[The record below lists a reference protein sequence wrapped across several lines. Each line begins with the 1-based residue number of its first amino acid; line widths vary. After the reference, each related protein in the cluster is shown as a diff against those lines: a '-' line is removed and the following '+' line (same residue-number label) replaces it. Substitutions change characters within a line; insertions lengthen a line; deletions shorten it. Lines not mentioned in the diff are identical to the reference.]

1 MKLRNRFKRVSIKI
15 GREMSTRGSTPI
27 TANDRQI
34 SSIDNHSL
42 QLSNDTELNLKKEK
56 NSDANILNQEIKHEH
71 TQNLNTLVGSEKTST
86 HHHETCSK
94 DIKVEVKQEDTIKFE
109 TILNEASGT
118 VKQ

>member
-1 MKLRNRFKRVSIKI
+1 MP
-15 GREMSTRGSTPI
+15 TRGSTPI

-34 SSIDNHSL
+34 SSIDNHNL
-42 QLSNDTELNLKKEK
+42 QLSNNTGLNLKKEE

-71 TQNLNTLVGSEKTST
+71 TQNINTSIRSEKTSI

-94 DIKVEVKQEDTIKFE
+94 DVKAEVKQEDTIKFE

>member
-15 GREMSTRGSTPI
+15 GRKMPTRGSTPI
-27 TANDRQI
+27 TAND
-34 SSIDNHSL
+34 
-42 QLSNDTELNLKKEK
+42 TELNLKKEE
-56 NSDANILNQEIKHEH
+56 NSDVNILNQETKHEH
-71 TQNLNTLVGSEKTST
+71 TQNINSLIRSEKSSI

-109 TILNEASGT
+109 TILNEASST